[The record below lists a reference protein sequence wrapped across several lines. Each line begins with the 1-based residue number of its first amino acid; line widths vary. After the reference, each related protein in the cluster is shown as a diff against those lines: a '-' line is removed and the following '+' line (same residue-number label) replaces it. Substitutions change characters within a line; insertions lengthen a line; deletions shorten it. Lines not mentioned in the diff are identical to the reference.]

1 MEDLDHN
8 LGRKL
13 WKGGICPVHPLAC
26 LCQIHERDFVVS
38 DRSGLGCMRPSV
50 QGLKEATIWHL

>member
-8 LGRKL
+8 LGPKL

-26 LCQIHERDFVVS
+26 PFQIHERDFVVS
-38 DRSGLGCMRPSV
+38 DQNVSIFLHPS
-50 QGLKEATIWHL
+50 